1 MQYREKLHWTVIKR
15 NTSLKT
21 ADQDIAESI
30 AFVRGLGMKC
40 DSVGWTEMDASDPRT
55 EEILQE
61 IKKLCSTGRWI
72 SRGFYEREYALQD
85 AQWFELAGRQLQDD
99 SVGDFE
105 FTKTQNGEELKLWT
119 IRAYRELS
127 VEPKT
132 YYGRTVIVPERFK
145 DVCRAENIEG
155 LDFCWVRDTGRYAGH
170 QYYHI
175 FGTQLIQRIGVPW
188 DIKKDRE
195 VCLAAGGWLPRVA
208 EVIDELYQINMPNCY
223 LEGDLPDSGIAYAYI
238 PRDRDCVGA
247 EAVLIHKDAA
257 QRLLLEKAIR
267 PDSLIPALVCKEL
280 PGGYTMRS
288 TSASPRPTKAYRD
301 CMEQE
306 KDRLLAINR
315 PVRMVSQKDA
325 LKLLRKAKKENGAA
339 FGKKLSQPDMTMM
352 HDSAYAPLL
361 PYYAVSDGGCLSDEY
376 TLLAFKSAVAEQVQ
390 LQGELRDEETLEEK
404 QAGIVIGSC
413 ANGDRLLLLTDGQV
427 ARFSHEVLQTT
438 DQWPSLPMFL
448 AEALGG

>member
-1 MQYREKLHWTVIKR
+1 MQYTEKLHWTVIKR

-40 DSVGWTEMDASDPRT
+40 DSVGWTEMDASDPRA

-61 IKKLCSTGRWI
+61 IKKFCSTGQWS
-72 SRGFYEREYALQD
+72 SRGIYEREYALQD
-85 AQWFELAGRQLQDD
+85 AQWFELNGRQLQND

-105 FTKTQNGEELKLWT
+105 LVKSQTGQELKLWT

-127 VEPKT
+127 VGPKT

-175 FGTQLIQRIGVPW
+175 FGTRLIRRVGVHW
-188 DIKKDRE
+188 DIKRDRKI
-195 VCLAAGGWLPRVA
+195 CLAAGGWLPRVA

-223 LEGDLPDSGIAYAYI
+223 LEEDLPDGGIAYAYI
-238 PRDRDCVGA
+238 PRDRDCVGV
-247 EAVLIHKDAA
+247 ESVLIHRDTA
-257 QRLLLEKAIR
+257 QRLLQKKAIHS
-267 PDSLIPALVCKEL
+267 DSLIPALVCKEL

-288 TSASPRPTKAYRD
+288 TSACLRPAVEVRD
-301 CMEQE
+301 RMEQE
-306 KDRLLAINR
+306 KNILLATNR
-315 PVRMVSQKDA
+315 PVRMVSEKDA
-325 LKLLRKAKKENGAA
+325 LKLLRKAKKENGAV
-339 FGKKLSQPDMTMM
+339 FGKKLSQPDMAIM

-376 TLLAFKSAVAEQVQ
+376 TLLGFKSAVAEQVQ

-404 QAGIVIGSC
+404 PDGVVIGRC